1 MCYFRIRKIDFTG
14 VILFYYI
21 TKPKVSNKIEPNNKI
36 KRITK
41 QHVTMVR
48 HPCKICGSTS
58 HTASGC
64 SKKCIRGAL
73 VYIEL
78 RYRVLE
84 IIELWASNISF
95 LYNTDLEYH
104 RSLTIEQAEE
114 KFIRDTLMGTVRKFT
129 VLDLKLLG
137 EFVSDGEVLWI
148 PILRAIPREGPF
160 VIADEDNVPSTHY
173 KKSIIKEEICNFM
186 YHQRGENLISGTMSS
201 HIIDG
206 LPQFVRVFIT
216 TLLRQFFPIVRRK
229 LILIFDHINLIFEN
243 INPNPKLTILVD
255 ENMIDDDE
263 DCPICMESMSEKMVI
278 MNCNHKCCADCMK
291 RVLGT
296 KAICCLCRAP
306 VNTVNVSN
314 EETSKSFK
322 LIKI

>member
-1 MCYFRIRKIDFTG
+1 
-14 VILFYYI
+14 
-21 TKPKVSNKIEPNNKI
+21 
-36 KRITK
+36 
-41 QHVTMVR
+41 MVR
-48 HPCKICGSTS
+48 HPCSICFNRG
-58 HTASGC
+58 HTASRC
-64 SKKCIRGAL
+64 DKRQTRGAL

-84 IIELWASNISF
+84 IIELWVNNRSVVYTS
-95 LYNTDLEYH
+95 DLEYY
-104 RSLTIEQAEE
+104 RSLPIEQARE
-114 KFIRDTLMGTVRKFT
+114 KFILDTLMCTVRKFN

-137 EFVSDGEVLWI
+137 EFVSNGEVLWI
-148 PILRAIPREGPF
+148 PILRAMLRESPL
-160 VIADEDNVPSTHY
+160 VIVEKDNVPSTHY

-186 YHQRGENLISGTMSS
+186 YHTKGDNLIPDTMTYLV
-201 HIIDG
+201 DN
-206 LPQFVRVFIT
+206 LPQFDHVFMATFI
-216 TLLRQFFPIVRRK
+216 RQFFPIVRRR
-229 LILIFDHINLIFEN
+229 LGLIFRK

-255 ENMIDDDE
+255 KNMVDDHD
-263 DCPICMESMSEKMVI
+263 DCPICMDSMSGKMVI

-322 LIKI
+322 LIRI